1 MTILRRGV
9 VLIAAGI
16 VVFGA
21 ALVAGIAMLGAYNV
35 AADSP
40 HTAIVRDLVGYV
52 RERSV
57 EVRAASIFVPPLG
70 DPRMIAAGAS
80 HYEAMCTGCHLAP
93 GMEENEMRPGMN
105 PKPPVLASLG
115 RGDPRGEFWIIKH
128 GIKMTG
134 MPAWGVTHTDG
145 EIWNIVAFLQKMP
158 SLSPRQY
165 RVLTAS
171 AADHHPHK
179 DHDMDHM
186 DMSH

>member
-1 MTILRRGV
+1 MTILRRELALAG
-9 VLIAAGI
+9 AGI
-16 VVFGA
+16 VVLEA
-21 ALVAGIAMLGAYNV
+21 VLAAGIAMLGAYNV

-40 HTAIVRDLVGYV
+40 HTAIVRDLIGYI

-57 EVRAASIFVPPLG
+57 ELRAASISVPPLA

-80 HYEAMCTGCHLAP
+80 HYDAMCTGCHLAP

-105 PKPPVLASLG
+105 PKPPMLASLG
-115 RGDPRGEFWIIKH
+115 RGDPREEFWIIKH
-128 GIKMTG
+128 GIKLTG
-134 MPAWGVTHTDG
+134 MPAWGFTHTDG

-158 SLSPRQY
+158 SLSPEQY

-171 AADHHPHK
+171 AADHHAHE
-179 DHDMDHM
+179 DHDVDHM